1 MKKQRSEFF
10 GTFLTVFSFF
20 IFKIISSLKNSKNSF
35 FNLVRN
41 IQSSTKYF
49 FALNSKYF
57 RALKNKWVLVWG
69 SVSLVLIAAAVLV
82 IFNITVGYYMLS
94 YDGVTL
100 GYTRNPAVVETTIN
114 SLKNQF
120 ENNQNVNEDL
130 DSILVT
136 EVQSSNL
143 FLSCLNKDEIETL
156 IVSAAK
162 TIEYAH
168 CVYIDDT
175 LMFATTSEK
184 KLNNALNDYKNDRIT
199 LSKDINTKYDSCDI
213 EFLCK
218 FEIKK
223 ECVLVDILTKTNIYE
238 TVYNIFENNL
248 PYRITCLQTEAVS
261 VPYVTY
267 YERNDNLYS
276 GSRKVVVEGKNG
288 TKNVQSKL
296 VIENGTLISEQ
307 VVNEETVT
315 NPRTKK
321 IQIGNG
327 ITGGFDKKDILLL
340 PVEGYVTSPYGDRL
354 DPFTRE
360 PDFHKGMDIASTTGT
375 PIIAAS
381 GGKII
386 QASDKKNGYGNCVI
400 IEHYSGFRTLY
411 AHCSEL
417 LVEVGD
423 YVSAGQ
429 TIAKVGS
436 TGRSTGP
443 HLHFS
448 VIIDGKYVDPSIYL

>member
-10 GTFLTVFSFF
+10 GTLLTVFSFF

-69 SVSLVLIAAAVLV
+69 SISLVLIATAVV
-82 IFNITVGYYMLS
+82 IIINITVGYYMLS

-130 DSILVT
+130 DNVLVT

-143 FLSCLNKDEIETL
+143 FLSCLNKDEIETV
-156 IVSAAK
+156 IVSAVK

-168 CVYIDDT
+168 CVYIDNT
-175 LMFATTSEK
+175 LIFATTSEK

-248 PYRITCLQTEAVS
+248 PYRITCLQTEEVS

-267 YERNDNLYS
+267 YERNNNLYS

-296 VIENGTLISEQ
+296 IVENGILISEQ
-307 VVNEETVT
+307 VVNEVTVR
-315 NPRTKK
+315 NPITKK

-340 PVEGYVTSPYGDRL
+340 PDEGYVTSPYGDRL